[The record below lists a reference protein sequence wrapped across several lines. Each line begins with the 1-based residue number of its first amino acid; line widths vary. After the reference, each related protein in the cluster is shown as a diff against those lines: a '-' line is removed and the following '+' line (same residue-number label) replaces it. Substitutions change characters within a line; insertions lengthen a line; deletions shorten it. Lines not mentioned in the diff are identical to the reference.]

1 MFKLKLL
8 CALGISFALLAAD
21 LEQKQAELNWRLLE
35 AISCKNFDVIK
46 QLLDDGA
53 NPSTEFYG
61 TSVLSNAV
69 QQGSKDIAILLL
81 QRGAKLDKDILFDSD
96 PEISGILLHAG
107 AIVTYEHIANAYEA
121 VNAFKALS
129 DDDDDIKLS
138 DFDLNCPQHL
148 SDAILTTE
156 FFTIPDS
163 VRSSGEMGPDE
174 GGRLLFQHFPEMMI
188 GFYMKPKALERARK
202 LQKQVND
209 AIESGPKSDSE
220 LLQTIKSMAADSYE
234 FQLIL
239 NYLINKIR
247 EENINLNSRRI
258 LFTLAKKI
266 AVKYESLVP
275 TELGLPIDIIRAQI
289 LVPILKNNL
298 VFTDLN
304 FPVQMAS
311 GGAETLINIIADE
324 YELIADRIS
333 LVRSSRIKKRNSDEG
348 YDLSVEERAA
358 KR

>member
-21 LEQKQAELNWRLLE
+21 LEQKQTQLNWELLNSVRL
-35 AISCKNFDVIK
+35 
-46 QLLDDGA
+46 
-53 NPSTEFYG
+53 
-61 TSVLSNAV
+61 
-69 QQGSKDIAILLL
+69 GSKDIVIELL
-81 QRGAKLDKDILFDSD
+81 QRGAKLDKDILLASN
-96 PEISGILLHAG
+96 PEISGILLQAG
-107 AIVTYEHIANAYEA
+107 AIVRDEHIKSAYEH
-121 VNAFKALS
+121 VNAVKEVS
-129 DDDDDIKLS
+129 DDDYIKLS

-163 VRSSGEMGPDE
+163 IRSAGEMVPDE
-174 GGRLLFQHFPEMMI
+174 GGRLLFQHIPEMMI
-188 GFYMKPKALERARK
+188 AFYIKPKALERARK

-220 LLQTIKSMAADSYE
+220 LLQTIKSMAADSFE

-247 EENINLNSRRI
+247 EENINSNSRRI

-311 GGAETLINIIADE
+311 GGAETLINIIAHE
-324 YELIADRIS
+324 YEQISDRVAMI
-333 LVRSSRIKKRNSDEG
+333 RNSRKAIVKRGADEG
-348 YDLSVEERAA
+348 YDAGVEERVA
-358 KR
+358 KRHC

>member
-21 LEQKQAELNWRLLE
+21 LEQKQTQLNWELLNSVRL
-35 AISCKNFDVIK
+35 
-46 QLLDDGA
+46 
-53 NPSTEFYG
+53 
-61 TSVLSNAV
+61 
-69 QQGSKDIAILLL
+69 GSKDIVIELL
-81 QRGAKLDKDILFDSD
+81 QRGAKLDKDILLASN
-96 PEISGILLHAG
+96 PEISGILLQAG
-107 AIVTYEHIANAYEA
+107 AIVRDEHIKSAYEH
-121 VNAFKALS
+121 VNAVKEVS
-129 DDDDDIKLS
+129 DDDYIKLS

-188 GFYMKPKALERARK
+188 AFYMKPKALERARK

-311 GGAETLINIIADE
+311 GGAETLINIIAHE
-324 YELIADRIS
+324 YEQISDRVAMI
-333 LVRSSRIKKRNSDEG
+333 RNSRKAIVKRGADEG
-348 YDLSVEERAA
+348 YDAGVEERVA
-358 KR
+358 KRHC

>member
-21 LEQKQAELNWRLLE
+21 LEQKQTQLNWELLN
-35 AISCKNFDVIK
+35 SV
-46 QLLDDGA
+46 QL
-53 NPSTEFYG
+53 
-61 TSVLSNAV
+61 
-69 QQGSKDIAILLL
+69 GSKDIVIELL
-81 QRGAKLDKDILFDSD
+81 QRGAKLDKDILFASN
-96 PEISGILLHAG
+96 PEISGILLQAG
-107 AIVTYEHIANAYEA
+107 AIVRDEHIRSAYEH
-121 VNAFKALS
+121 VNAVKEVS
-129 DDDDDIKLS
+129 DDDYIKLS

-163 VRSSGEMGPDE
+163 IRSAGEMDPHE
-174 GGRLLFQHFPEMMI
+174 GGRLLLQHIPEMMI
-188 GFYMKPKALERARK
+188 AFYIKPKALERARK

-289 LVPILKNNL
+289 LDNILVPILKNNL

-304 FPVQMAS
+304 FTVQMAS
-311 GGAETLINIIADE
+311 GGAETLINIIAHE
-324 YELIADRIS
+324 YEQISDRVSMI
-333 LVRSSRIKKRNSDEG
+333 RNSRKATVKRGADEG
-348 YDLSVEERAA
+348 YDASVEERVA
-358 KR
+358 KRHC